1 LESIFIGFDP
11 LRMIIVNDIQ
21 ELETINIIK
30 SRYFANNGEVFVNE
44 IATLVSQNAEND
56 GPQE

>member
-1 LESIFIGFDP
+1 
-11 LRMIIVNDIQ
+11 MIIVNDIQ